1 LTLQAVLHDAGTYD
15 PSAKTGGLNGS
26 LRYELNRVENKQL
39 GAVIKQVEAAK
50 AKIDAS
56 PLSTAP
62 ISFSDTLALA
72 GLVGFAQVV
81 WRVCDPGAD
90 VWSLA
95 TASQAQSA
103 AVFKDNLCGRGKDG
117 ACEQLYQA
125 YGNKPPNCR
134 LGRLDSSS
142 ADAEGLIPTP
152 GASASEYKVRDAHAL
167 PA

>member
-1 LTLQAVLHDAGTYD
+1 MPWGLTLQAVLHDAGTYD

-81 WRVCDPGAD
+81 WRVCALREGTLPPAPKALLCSSPSGRQCRQ
-90 VWSLA
+90 
-95 TASQAQSA
+95 SQGS
-103 AVFKDNLCGRGKDG
+103 GS
-117 ACEQLYQA
+117 
-125 YGNKPPNCR
+125 YGQP
-134 LGRLDSSS
+134 
-142 ADAEGLIPTP
+142 
-152 GASASEYKVRDAHAL
+152 
-167 PA
+167 